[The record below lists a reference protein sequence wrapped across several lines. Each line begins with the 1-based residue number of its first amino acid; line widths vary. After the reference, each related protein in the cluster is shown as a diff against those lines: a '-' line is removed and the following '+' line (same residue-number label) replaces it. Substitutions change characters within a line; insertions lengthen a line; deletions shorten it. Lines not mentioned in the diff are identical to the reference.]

1 MITDILTVIWKEFIE
16 FRRLFYESR
25 AGVIGFLVQIG
36 MFGVFLPVQE
46 KEIWA
51 GSLLTVFFISIF
63 SLVMV
68 MVFIADSFA
77 GERERKTLETLLASR
92 LPDRAILFGKILT
105 AVCVSWGMALLIL
118 SIGLVSLNIA
128 QWSKEGLILYTP
140 LVFLSSVVLGFL
152 GALFASSAGVLLS
165 LRASTVR
172 QAQQNLG
179 IGVMILF
186 FIPGLVIPM
195 MPSEWKKILFSFLKG
210 IDPFGAL
217 SVAILVF
224 LVADI
229 LLILAAMAR
238 FKRAR
243 LILD

>member
-1 MITDILTVIWKEFIE
+1 MINDILTVIWKELIE
-16 FRRLFYESR
+16 FRRLFFESR
-25 AGVIGFLVQIG
+25 AGAIGFLVQFVI
-36 MFGVFLPVQE
+36 FGVFLPVQE

-51 GSLLTVFFISIF
+51 GSLLTVFFISML
-63 SLVMV
+63 SLVLV

-105 AVCVSWGMALLIL
+105 AVCVSWGMSLLIL

-128 QWSKEGLILYTP
+128 QWSKEGLIFYTP
-140 LVFLSSVVLGFL
+140 LVFLSSVILSFL
-152 GALFASSAGVLLS
+152 GALFTSSAGVLVS

-172 QAQQNLG
+172 QAQQTLG
-179 IGVMILF
+179 IGVMILV

-195 MPSEWKKILFSFLKG
+195 LPAEWKKILFPFLKG
-210 IDPFGAL
+210 IDPFRAL
-217 SVAILVF
+217 FLAIMVF

>member
-1 MITDILTVIWKEFIE
+1 MINDILTVIWKELIE
-16 FRRLFYESR
+16 FRRLFFESR
-25 AGVIGFLVQIG
+25 AGAIGFLVQFVI
-36 MFGVFLPVQE
+36 FGVFLPVQE

-51 GSLLTVFFISIF
+51 GSLLTVFFISML
-63 SLVMV
+63 SLVLV

-105 AVCVSWGMALLIL
+105 AVCVSWGMSLLIL

-128 QWSKEGLILYTP
+128 QWSKEGLIFYTP
-140 LVFLSSVVLGFL
+140 LVFLSSVILSFL
-152 GALFASSAGVLLS
+152 GALFTSSAGVLVS

-172 QAQQNLG
+172 QAQQTLG
-179 IGVMILF
+179 IGVMILV

-195 MPSEWKKILFSFLKG
+195 LPAEWKKILFPFLKG

-217 SVAILVF
+217 FLAIMVF